1 MEPLWSPAGRNRR
14 QSVANRTQRKARQ
27 QIAQHPRL
35 HVAEI
40 DSAWQT
46 PNGHIRNDTRGVS
59 RRIAASLIRL
69 ICGRNCVASD
79 RDGKEGVDG
88 SSPSEG
94 SAKAQQTAILPFGLT
109 CALQYAVGV
118 EPFMELSGPER
129 EGCQNLSSAPNPSF
143 DTLQPTT
150 PNVPSF

>member
-109 CALQYAVGV
+109 CTRSSMRWVWSRLWSFQVQNVKGV
-118 EPFMELSGPER
+118 K
-129 EGCQNLSSAPNPSF
+129 
-143 DTLQPTT
+143 T
-150 PNVPSF
+150 